1 MDSNVADE
9 IALTWEAENV
19 PNEDFLYM
27 RVHKG
32 FFHPRHIPF
41 APAIFKNNGEGM
53 STDWSKY
60 STPND
65 TRNRVKQF
73 GKMPENYAVIEMLV
87 ADVKSIENQT
97 VEHTP
102 DIPNLN
108 RAHTDVFG
116 EKDEEVRLKFSRI
129 AQNIVIKLEDPIQ

>member
-9 IALTWEAENV
+9 IALTWQSENI
-19 PNEDFLYM
+19 PNEDFLYI

-32 FFHPRHIPF
+32 YFVPKYIPF
-41 APAIFKNNGEGM
+41 APGAFKDQGGGM

-60 STPND
+60 STPNE

-73 GKMPENYAVIEMLV
+73 GKLPENYAVIEMLV
-87 ADVKSIENQT
+87 ADVRAIENQI

-108 RAHTDVFG
+108 RAHTDIFG

-129 AQNIVIKLEDPIQ
+129 AQNIVVKLEDTVQ